1 MTCSF
6 RTKNNQSS
14 NMLKLILW
22 MCLSVATA
30 NTETRVFDLPSM
42 TMMLTAKKAHNN
54 DKQEFQKRVT
64 STVQDHLIDFYQE
77 KLYSHNYASN
87 VTINRVNLNAFYD
100 WRQTDPPTEEN
111 DYMRTYGILGS
122 YNCQLKLTLEFE
134 TFAGPHLTQ
143 SQMEIFFI
151 EAFQQGNYW
160 TLAKEFLSDD
170 VLDGVTD
177 VKITVLSDGYVETG
191 KQKDDTAIE
200 IDEKT
205 ESKWK
210 DAIKTGISFAIFFII
225 VLLFLWSY
233 VFYSVKKKE
242 AEYIKDDD
250 SAACVTEEDTADA
263 DYMFSETSSQ
273 SPRGLLDDDD
283 DDGSWM
289 DNWAKAMTSVTL
301 REAGRKRSPR
311 GRRVL
316 HQMSEHVPS
325 LDCIQEGVDEDASVS
340 SYKSRSS
347 ITSDTSYKSRSTLV
361 RGTSDGSVEVAS
373 LMSYDNMTMSRIGKL
388 GGIQEEDPEP
398 SRRPIE
404 PDGFSPNRAEV

>member
-1 MTCSF
+1 
-6 RTKNNQSS
+6 
-14 NMLKLILW
+14 MLKVLLW
-22 MCLSVATA
+22 MCLSVVATSA
-30 NTETRVFDLPSM
+30 RTETRVFDLPSM
-42 TMMLTAKKAHNN
+42 TMMLTAKKANN
-54 DKQEFQKRVT
+54 NEKVEFQKRVT

-111 DYMRTYGILGS
+111 EYMRTYGILGS

-134 TFAGPHLTQ
+134 MFAGPHLTQ

-160 TLAKEFLSDD
+160 TLAKKFLSDD
-170 VLDGVTD
+170 VLDGVND
-177 VKITVLSDGYVETG
+177 VKITMLADGYVEAG
-191 KQKDDTAIE
+191 RKKQESVIE

-210 DAIKTGISFAIFFII
+210 DAIKTGISFAIFFIVALL
-225 VLLFLWSY
+225 VLWGY
-233 VFYSVKKKE
+233 VFWSLKQSDDE
-242 AEYIKDDD
+242 HIKDDD

-263 DYMFSETSSQ
+263 DYMWSETSQ

-289 DNWAKAMTSVTL
+289 DNWAKAMTSVPL

-311 GRRVL
+311 GRRVQK
-316 HQMSEHVPS
+316 QMSDHIPS
-325 LDCIQEGVDEDASVS
+325 LDCIQEGFDEDASVS
-340 SYKSRSS
+340 SFKSRSS

-361 RGTSDGSVEVAS
+361 RGTSDGSIEVAS
-373 LMSYDNMTMSRIGKL
+373 LMSYDNMTMSRIGRL

-398 SRRPIE
+398 SRRSMD
-404 PDGFSPNRAEV
+404 PDGYSPNRAEV